1 MREHRDNLQYLAD
14 MLEHARA
21 AVRFT
26 ASYTEETYFDDQL
39 RRFALLHAVQIIGE
53 AAKKVDASVKDS
65 LPDIPWAQIIGC
77 RNVIAHDYDEI
88 EDPLVWRIVA
98 DHLPAL
104 IDRLEGFFKAKGI
117 VV

>member
-1 MREHRDNLQYLAD
+1 MRGNRDSTQSLAD
-14 MLEHARA
+14 MLSHARA

-26 ASYTEETYFDDQL
+26 QGYTQETYFEDQL

-53 AAKKVDASVKDS
+53 AAKKVDASVKDV
-65 LPDIPWAQIIGC
+65 LPDIPWVQIIGC

-98 DHLPAL
+98 NHLPAL
-104 IDRLEGFFKAKGI
+104 IVRLEGFFRDKGMDL
-117 VV
+117 

>member
-1 MREHRDNLQYLAD
+1 MPVPPFGLPRPTRKKPILTINCGG
-14 MLEHARA
+14 
-21 AVRFT
+21 
-26 ASYTEETYFDDQL
+26 
-39 RRFALLHAVQIIGE
+39 LLYSTLCRLFGE